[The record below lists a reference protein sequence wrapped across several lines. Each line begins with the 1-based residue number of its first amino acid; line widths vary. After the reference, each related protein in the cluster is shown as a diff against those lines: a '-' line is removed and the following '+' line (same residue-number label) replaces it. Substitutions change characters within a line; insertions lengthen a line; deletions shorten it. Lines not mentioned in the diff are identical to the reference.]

1 MVIGADFKTHAGER
15 KRGEENMGG
24 RYGVKERNTE
34 GQIIVDFAQRME
46 MAVVKTFF
54 KKREEHRLN

>member
-1 MVIGADFKTHAGER
+1 MDFNTHAGER
-15 KRGEENMGG
+15 KRGEKNMWG

-34 GQIIVDFAQRME
+34 GQIIADFAKRME

-54 KKREEHRLN
+54 KEEGGT